1 VDTSSHP
8 ERRDAVRARLDVA
21 LDPQTDIEQAV
32 LEHLGRWSELPAVE
46 ALADMAERRV
56 TPRTAGRH
64 NWADLLRLVD
74 DVRRL
79 ADDRSLALDDAL
91 RRLRDLLGVYDGRIG
106 ED

>member
-1 VDTSSHP
+1 VEPTVP
-8 ERRDAVRARLDVA
+8 
-21 LDPQTDIEQAV
+21 PQE
-32 LEHLGRWSELPAVE
+32 P
-46 ALADMAERRV
+46 
-56 TPRTAGRH
+56 GRH